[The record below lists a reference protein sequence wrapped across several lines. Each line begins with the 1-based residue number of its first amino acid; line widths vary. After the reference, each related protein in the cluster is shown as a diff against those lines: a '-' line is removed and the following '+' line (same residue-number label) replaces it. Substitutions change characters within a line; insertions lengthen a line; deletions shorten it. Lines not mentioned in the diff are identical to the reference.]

1 MIYVYG
7 ERSKPTEWVRCNLLH
22 EFLESYQIE
31 FKDPSTGEKVE
42 QVVKRELVRAVYDTG
57 NKSYGRLDS

>member
-7 ERSKPTEWVRCNLLH
+7 ERHKPSEWVKCKLLH

-31 FKDPSTGEKVE
+31 FKDPHTGKKVE
-42 QVVKRELVRAVYDTG
+42 RVVKRELVRQVWDNG
-57 NKSYGRLDS
+57 ERQYG

>member
-7 ERSKPTEWVRCNLLH
+7 ERHKPSEWVKCNLLH

-31 FKDPSTGEKVE
+31 FKDPKTGKQVE
-42 QVVKRELVRAVYDTG
+42 RVVDRELVRQVYDTREHQ
-57 NKSYGRLDS
+57 YG

>member
-7 ERSKPTEWVRCNLLH
+7 ERHKPSEWVKCNLLH

-31 FKDPSTGEKVE
+31 FKDPNTGQQVE
-42 QVVKRELVRAVYDTG
+42 CVVNRDLVREVWECGDRQHG
-57 NKSYGRLDS
+57 